1 MLWLISG
8 RNYPDQRPA
17 TSESDSGCWTRPA
30 RTRARRKEAGDGDQ
44 ESRQGREQ
52 AGPHRPRQAARPDQE
67 AKGQNISGIRID
79 CSLSFL
85 IVCTRIYLGLWR
97 FSCSLLLFT
106 ILKPHESR
114 NSEVWKAHW
123 KAEIGRWQSDQES
136 SWTQLQNSSVD
147 LLGPIKNGCSML
159 GKSLINEIIC

>member
-44 ESRQGREQ
+44 KSRQGREQ

-67 AKGQNISGIRID
+67 AEGQNISGIKAD
-79 CSLSFL
+79 CSLTFL
-85 IVCTRIYLGLWR
+85 IVCTRMYLGLWR
-97 FSCSLLLFT
+97 LSCSLLLLT
-106 ILKPHESR
+106 ILKAHESR
-114 NSEVWKAHW
+114 NSEVCEAHL
-123 KAEIGRWQSDQES
+123 KAEIGRWQSEHYS
-136 SWTQLQNSSVD
+136 SRSLLQSSSVD
-147 LLGPIKNGCSML
+147 
-159 GKSLINEIIC
+159 